1 MRRPVYLDLLR
12 IRKPLPAI
20 VSILHRA
27 SGILLFLLLPAALY
41 LFELSLSGEAGFRKL
56 RQSLPLR
63 AVVTLLLIV
72 YVYHLLA
79 GLRFLVFDLH
89 RPGLYRHARSS
100 AVLVLGAAAAV
111 ALVIGVAL
119 WGGGR

>member
-12 IRKPLPAI
+12 IRQPLPAI

-56 RQSLPLR
+56 GQSLPLR

>member
-12 IRKPLPAI
+12 IRQPLPAI

>member
-56 RQSLPLR
+56 SQSLPLR

-89 RPGLYRHARSS
+89 RPCLYRHARSS
-100 AVLVLGAAAAV
+100 AVLVLGAAAVV